1 MHTPK
6 VDLKVFLE
14 QPESVSLET
23 LIPVFHNWIQTSCL
37 DELLIDVADY
47 RHVPDGP
54 SALLIGHAAH
64 YVIDQ
69 TDGEL
74 GLLYSRRRETH
85 PSRQMIHSV
94 KDRFVSVFANALAAC
109 HQLETEPSL
118 ETPLRFRTDRL
129 LLRANDRL
137 QAPNT
142 AEGFTELQEQLKPF
156 LTQLYPEAQLEV
168 AHLSDASSRLTVQV
182 NVSENPSIEILLTR
196 LALLTSSTPEAV
208 VS

>member
-6 VDLKVFLE
+6 VDLKLFLE

-23 LIPVFHNWIQTSCL
+23 VIPVFHHWIQTPCL

-47 RHVPDGP
+47 RHVPHGP
-54 SALLIGHAAH
+54 SVLLIGHDAH
-64 YVIDQ
+64 YVMDQ

-85 PSRQMIHSV
+85 PSRQLIHNV
-94 KDRFVSVFANALAAC
+94 DDRLASVFACALTAC
-109 HQLETEPSL
+109 RQLEDEPAF

-129 LLRANDRL
+129 LLRGNDRL

-142 AEGFTELQEQLKPF
+142 PEGFIELHGHLKPF
-156 LTQLYPEAQLEV
+156 LSQLYPEAQIEV
-168 AHLSDASSRLTVQV
+168 VHLSDGSSRLTVQI
-182 NVSENPSIEILLTR
+182 NVSENPSVATLLTH
-196 LALLTSSTPEAV
+196 LALLTSSLAETV
-208 VS
+208 GS